1 MSHVARVQAKRK
13 GVEPDEEA
21 IGKQEQRIKDIF
33 EAQESAFFTSGRVLD
48 NGVIDPRDSRKVL
61 GFALET
67 IFEAQNRTLHPNA
80 FGVARI

>member
-1 MSHVARVQAKRK
+1 
-13 GVEPDEEA
+13 EA
-21 IGKQEQRIKDIF
+21 MIAKQERRIKDIF
-33 EAQESAFFTSGRVLD
+33 ESQESAFFTSGRCLD

-67 IFEAQNRTLHPNA
+67 IFEAKNRTLHPNA